1 MTKQDYSAESI
12 RVLKGLE
19 AVRTR
24 PGMYIG
30 DTDDGSGLH
39 HMIYEVVDNAIDEC
53 LANHADEVTV
63 TLKPD
68 GSVEVTDNGRGIP
81 VDIHKDSNRSAAEVI
96 MTELHAGGKF
106 DQKSYKVS
114 GGLHGVGVSV
124 VNALSDWLELTIHR
138 DGKEHLLRFIEGGRT
153 ENPVSVVGDSP
164 KKADGSFYTGTTVR
178 FLASKKTF
186 REIDYKKSTV
196 ERRLRELAFLTAGT
210 KIVFRDHRSANPT
223 EIVMQYEG
231 GIKSFVEWLNRS
243 SENLIPEPI
252 YAIKTTDD
260 GCTEVEAALQ
270 WTKVRDKETV
280 QCFTNS
286 IPQRDGGTHLTGF
299 RNALT
304 RAVRKYAERSNVQG
318 KKKVEIS
325 GDDTRDGL
333 TVVLSIKMRDP
344 KFSSQTKDKLVS
356 SEIRPVIEGLMNE
369 SLTEWFEEHPK
380 EAKEVLDKIV
390 MVAEER
396 EKIRLQ
402 REQIRNQST
411 SIASLPGK
419 LADCQEKDP
428 TKAELFIVEGDSAG
442 GSAKQGRDRANQA
455 ILPLRG
461 KIMNIERVQLTRMLS
476 SEQVGTL
483 IKALGTGIDTDFDI
497 GKLRYHKIIIMTDA
511 DVDGA
516 HIRTLLLTFF
526 FRQMLEVIK
535 KGYLYIAQ
543 PPLYKV
549 SKGRSEQYLK
559 DDDELNEYLITEGTK
574 GEKLILSNQQQI
586 AGEDLRDH
594 VVKAKSFVQL
604 LKRLSVNHPGKI
616 IEQVALA
623 DALVTDITQQVA
635 DESARRLNL
644 INEEGENEWS
654 GLVDEEHLSLSRI
667 VRGVEEKVKINRFL
681 RDSSDA
687 RQINQLAEPMGEIFK
702 EPATLIQEDGS
713 EQQIFGPA
721 SLLNA
726 VLESG
731 RHGMKI
737 QRYKGLGEMNA
748 DQLWETTLDANARVL
763 LQVKI
768 DHEDEADDMFQR
780 LMGERVEPRREF
792 IQENALEA
800 AVDI

>member
-1 MTKQDYSAESI
+1 MTKEDYSADSI

-53 LANHADEVTV
+53 LAMHADEVVV

-68 GSVEVTDNGRGIP
+68 GSIEVTDNGRGIP
-81 VDIHKDSNRSAAEVI
+81 VDLHKDGNRSAAEVI

-124 VNALSDWLELTIHR
+124 VNALSDWLELSIHR
-138 DGKEHLLRFIEGGRT
+138 NGKEHFLRFVNGGRV
-153 ENPVSVVGDSP
+153 EIPLEVVGDSP
-164 KKADGSFYTGTTVR
+164 KNEDGSFYTGTTVR
-178 FLASKKTF
+178 FLSSVGIFKD
-186 REIDYKKSTV
+186 INYKKSTV
-196 ERRLRELAFLTAGT
+196 ERRLRELAFLTAGK
-210 KIVFRDHRSANPT
+210 KIVFRDHRGADPT
-223 EIVMQYEG
+223 ELVMQYEG
-231 GIKSFVEWLNRS
+231 GVKSFVKWLNRN
-243 SENLIPEPI
+243 SENLISEPI
-252 YAIKTTDD
+252 FATGISDD
-260 GCTEVEAALQ
+260 GFTEVEAALQ

-304 RAVRKYAERSNVQG
+304 RAVRKYASESNVLG
-318 KKKVEIS
+318 KKKVEIT
-325 GDDTRDGL
+325 GDDARDGL

-356 SEIRPVIEGLMNE
+356 SEIRPVIEGLM
-369 SLTEWFEEHPK
+369 SKALTDWFEENPK
-380 EAKEVLDKIV
+380 DAREVMDKIV

-411 SIASLPGK
+411 TIASLPGK

-428 TKAELFIVEGDSAG
+428 TKSELFIVEGDSAG

-497 GKLRYHKIIIMTDA
+497 EKLRYHKIIIMTDA

-526 FRQMLEVIK
+526 FRQMIEVIK

-549 SKGRSEQYLK
+549 TKGRSEQYLK
-559 DDDELNEYLITEGTK
+559 DDDELNEYLIREGTK
-574 GEKLILSNQQQI
+574 GETLILSNQHQI

-604 LKRLSVNHPGKI
+604 LKRLSINHPAKI
-616 IEQVALA
+616 IEQAALS
-623 DALVTDITQQVA
+623 DALVSDITPEVVS
-635 DESARRLNL
+635 ETARRLNL
-644 INEEGENEWS
+644 INEEGESDWS
-654 GLVDEEHLSLSRI
+654 GSVEGDMLSLVRV
-667 VRGVEEKVKINRFL
+667 VRGVEEKVEINKFL
-681 RDSSDA
+681 RDSSDS
-687 RQINQLAEPMGEIFK
+687 RQINILAKPMSEIFK
-702 EPATLIQEDGS
+702 EPAMLRQENDN
-713 EQQIFGPA
+713 EEPIYGPA

-768 DHEDEADDMFQR
+768 DHEDDADDMFQR

>member
-1 MTKQDYSAESI
+1 MTKEDYSAESI

-53 LANHADEVTV
+53 LAMHADEVIV

-81 VDIHKDSNRSAAEVI
+81 VDIHKDGNRSAAEVI

-124 VNALSDWLELTIHR
+124 VNALSDWLELSIHR
-138 DGKEHLLRFIEGGRT
+138 NGKEHFLRFIEGGRV
-153 ENPVSVVGDSP
+153 EIPLAVVGDSP
-164 KKADGSFYTGTTVR
+164 TEEDGTFYTGTTVR
-178 FLASKKTF
+178 FMASPKTF
-186 REIDYKKSTV
+186 GVIDYKKSTV
-196 ERRLRELAFLTAGT
+196 ERRLRELAFLTAGK
-210 KIVFRDHRSANPT
+210 KIVFRDHRGTNPT
-223 EIVMQYEG
+223 ENVMQYEG
-231 GIKSFVEWLNRS
+231 GVKSFVKWLNRN

-252 YAIKTTDD
+252 FATGTSDD
-260 GCTEVEAALQ
+260 GFTEVEAALQ
-270 WTKVRDKETV
+270 WTRVRDKETV

-304 RAVRKYAERSNVQG
+304 RAVRKYASESNVLG

-325 GDDTRDGL
+325 GDDARDGL

-356 SEIRPVIEGLMNE
+356 SEIRPVIEGLMSK

-380 EAKEVLDKIV
+380 EAKEVMDKIV

-411 SIASLPGK
+411 NIASLPGK

-428 TKAELFIVEGDSAG
+428 AKSELFIVEGDSAG

-483 IKALGTGIDTDFDI
+483 IKALGTGIDTDFNI
-497 GKLRYHKIIIMTDA
+497 EKLRYHKIIIMTDA

-526 FRQMLEVIK
+526 FRQMIEIIK

-559 DDDELNEYLITEGTK
+559 DDEELNEYLITEGTK
-574 GEKLILSNQQQI
+574 GETLILSNQQQI

-604 LKRLSVNHPGKI
+604 LKRLSVNHPSKI
-616 IEQVALA
+616 IEQVALS
-623 DALVTDITQQVA
+623 DALVSDIAQSDA
-635 DESARRLNL
+635 AESARRLNQT
-644 INEEGENEWS
+644 NEEGESEWS
-654 GLVDEEHLSLSRI
+654 GRVEEDILSLSRI
-667 VRGVEEKVKINRFL
+667 VRGVEEKFEINRFL
-681 RDSSDA
+681 RDSADS
-687 RQINQLAEPMGEIFK
+687 RQINTLAKSMGEIFR
-702 EPATLIQEDGS
+702 EPATLVQEDGNK
-713 EQQIFGPA
+713 EQIFGPA
-721 SLLNA
+721 SLLNS